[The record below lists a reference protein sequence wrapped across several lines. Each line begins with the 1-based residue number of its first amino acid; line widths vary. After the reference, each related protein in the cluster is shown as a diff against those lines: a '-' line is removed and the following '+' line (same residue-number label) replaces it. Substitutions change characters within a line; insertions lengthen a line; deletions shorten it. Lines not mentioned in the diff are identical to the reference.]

1 MSEKQGDEQP
11 GSWGHRVA
19 QEVETA
25 ALGLRR
31 VSRAW
36 GARWELRGR
45 RLLATAIVVVVLSM
59 TVVVGIGIGVWML
72 MQGLAGFLGEVTGR
86 PWVGQVCVGL
96 GTVALALAGA
106 VAIGSE
112 IVRRGEREIRKRL
125 EQ

>member
-1 MSEKQGDEQP
+1 
-11 GSWGHRVA
+11 
-19 QEVETA
+19 
-25 ALGLRR
+25 
-31 VSRAW
+31 
-36 GARWELRGR
+36 
-45 RLLATAIVVVVLSM
+45 VVVLSM
-59 TVVVGIGIGVWML
+59 TVVVAIGIGVWML

-96 GTVALALAGA
+96 GTVALALTGA